1 MNTISLRVND
11 EDLKLIR
18 EYVSMNK
25 LNMSQFIRECIL
37 DKIEDDL
44 QLDEERILKAVE
56 IAKKEKKYNYVDVWK
71 ELGV

>member
-11 EDLKLIR
+11 EDSKLIR
-18 EYVSMNK
+18 EYVSVNK

-37 DKIEDDL
+37 DRIEDDL
-44 QLDEERILKAVE
+44 QLDEERILKSVE
-56 IAKKEKKYNYVDVWK
+56 KAKTEKKYSHVDVWK

>member
-11 EDLKLIR
+11 EDSKLIR
-18 EYVSMNK
+18 EYVSVNK

-37 DKIEDDL
+37 DRIEDDL
-44 QLDEERILKAVE
+44 QLDEERILKSVE
-56 IAKKEKKYNYVDVWK
+56 KAKNEKKYSHVDVWK